1 MKAAY
6 TPVSHGLAA
15 DAAPGFSWFGRFSWG
30 ARVKRA
36 HSHDEAARALAVP
49 SPSPLADDGPPLEP
63 FGPVAAALGAVT
75 WLLLVTVAAV
85 SPLFL

>member
-6 TPVSHGLAA
+6 TPVRRGFAA
-15 DAAPGFSWFGRFSWG
+15 DAAPGFSWIGRFSWG

-36 HSHDEAARALAVP
+36 NPHDEAARTVAVP
-49 SPSPLADDGPPLEP
+49 QPSPLADDGPPLEP
-63 FGPVAAALGAVT
+63 FGPVAVALGVVT

-85 SPLFL
+85 SPLFF